1 MHTKSIVHLLTIGSL
16 LLWGACATTQK
27 ALKTPK
33 KEAVKSA
40 QPSFEVEQSSG
51 ATVGKS
57 TCSKESPELCN
68 GLDDN
73 CNNVIDEN
81 CGYKSGPIQ
90 ITLSWNTGADIDLY
104 VTDPNGETIF
114 YNQQHRR
121 TTSGGI
127 MDHDGRGDC
136 RAEQDYPRIENV
148 YWQNPPPPGEYR
160 VELNYFGPCGD
171 AAETETTLAIVIEGI
186 SAGVFHYTLEPEER
200 VTAVILR
207 VK

>member
-1 MHTKSIVHLLTIGSL
+1 MYIKPIFHSL
-16 LLWGACATTQK
+16 AISSFLVTGACATPK
-27 ALKTPK
+27 PIKTPK
-33 KEAVKSA
+33 KEVVKEVL
-40 QPSFEVEQSSG
+40 PSFELQQSSG
-51 ATVGKS
+51 ATVGES
-57 TCSKESPELCN
+57 TCSKESPEVCN

-73 CNNVIDEN
+73 CDNVIDEN
-81 CGYKSGPIQ
+81 CGYESGRIQ

-104 VTDPNGETIF
+104 VTDPKGETIY

-121 TTSGGI
+121 TNSGGV

-148 YWQNPPPPGEYR
+148 YWQNRPPRGEYK

-171 AAETETTLAIVIEGI
+171 AEETETTLAMVVEGV
-186 SAGVFHYTLEPEER
+186 SAGIFHYTLHPEER
-200 VTAVILR
+200 VTAVTFR